1 MGKSKIDLVTN
12 EEFTVAYINNSD
24 YTNMARS
31 LGYGKNINYSV
42 RQKIKDRLIELNL
55 PLYKEKKEI
64 SSLTKGELFENRIN
78 YQSARSDIRRHA
90 QKIFENSDKEKYC
103 KICGYDKHYEVAHIK
118 AVSEFNDDVL
128 ILEINDIDNL
138 VALCPNHHW
147 EYDNGLLN
155 LENYL

>member
-1 MGKSKIDLVTN
+1 MEKSRIDLVTD
-12 EEFTVAYINNSD
+12 EEFIIAYKQNSD

-31 LGYGKNINYSV
+31 LGYGKNINNGV
-42 RQKIKDRLIELNL
+42 RQKIKERLIKLNL
-55 PLYKEKKEI
+55 ALYKEKKEI
-64 SSLTKGELFENRIN
+64 VSLTKGELFNNRIN

-90 QKIFENSDKEKYC
+90 QKTFESSSKEKHC

-118 AVSEFNDDVL
+118 AVSEFSDNTL
-128 ILEINDIDNL
+128 ISEINDLDNL

-155 LENYL
+155 LSEYI